1 MRKHLLAGLLI
12 AASSLTGCSAQ
23 TKSSGLL
30 GDTSLSSTTNQ
41 VVPAITAENST
52 IDCSGWTQDA
62 QTYLRN
68 QGVLKVGDTTIGIGF
83 FSCGAP
89 NSELST
95 EFVESF
101 IFTDGAWAGNGVVP
115 GPRIQFMTM
124 QPCTSAE
131 EIICPALKIEEVD
144 IEIEGSIIVSQK
156 DGNLSWRFE
165 PNT

>member
-1 MRKHLLAGLLI
+1 MQKKFLVSLVAIALTLA
-12 AASSLTGCSAQ
+12 GCSAN
-23 TKSSGLL
+23 TESSGLL

-41 VVPAITAENST
+41 VVPALTAANST

-68 QGVLKVGDTTIGIGF
+68 QGILKVGETVYGIGL

-101 IFTDGAWAGNGVVP
+101 IFSNGAWAGNGVVP

-124 QPCTSAE
+124 QPCVSAE
-131 EIICPALKIEEVD
+131 EITCSALKIEDVD
-144 IEIEGSIIVSQK
+144 IEIEGTIIVSQK

-165 PNT
+165 PKG

>member
-1 MRKHLLAGLLI
+1 MRKELLTGLVLVT
-12 AASSLTGCSAQ
+12 LLVTGCSDKTNSA
-23 TKSSGLL
+23 GLL

-41 VVPAITAENST
+41 VVPPLTAANST
-52 IDCSGWTQDA
+52 VDCSGWTQDA

-68 QGVLKVGDTTIGIGF
+68 HGVLKVGETVIGVGF

-101 IFTDGAWAGNGVVP
+101 IFANGAWAGNGAVP
-115 GPRIQFMTM
+115 GPRLQFMTM

-131 EIICPALKIEEVD
+131 EITCPALKIEDVD
-144 IEIEGSIIVSQK
+144 VEIEGSIIVTQK
-156 DGNLSWRFE
+156 EGNLSWRFQ
-165 PNT
+165 PID

>member
-1 MRKHLLAGLLI
+1 MRKEKLAWFLLVTLVI
-12 AASSLTGCSAQ
+12 SGCSAN
-23 TKSSGLL
+23 TESSGLL
-30 GDTSLSSTTNQ
+30 GNTSLSSTTNQ
-41 VVPAITAENST
+41 VVAPLTAANST
-52 IDCSGWTQDA
+52 VDCSGWTQDA

-68 QGVLKVGDTTIGIGF
+68 QGVLKIGDTTIGVGF

-101 IFTDGAWAGNGVVP
+101 IFSNGTWAGNGVVP

-124 QPCTSAE
+124 QPCISAE
-131 EIICPALKIEEVD
+131 EITCSALKIEDVD
-144 IEIEGSIIVSQK
+144 VEIEGEIIVSQK

-165 PNT
+165 PSN

>member
-1 MRKHLLAGLLI
+1 MRKNLLAGSLI
-12 AASSLTGCSAQ
+12 IALALSGCSAQ

-41 VVPAITAENST
+41 VVPAITATNST

-101 IFTDGAWAGNGVVP
+101 IFSNGTWAGNGVVP

-124 QPCTSAE
+124 QPCASAE
-131 EIICPALKIEEVD
+131 EITCPALKIEDVD
-144 IEIEGSIIVSQK
+144 VEIEGAIIVSQI

-165 PNT
+165 PSN